1 MPKIEAST
9 VAEHRAMREQQVLG
23 AAADLLLNGGSSA
36 LTPAAVAA
44 AAKISRTSIYHYF
57 PSGSDLLLAT
67 LEYLMEKSV
76 AELEAAMQAAGPSP
90 LDKIEAYVRASLS
103 SATAGYCAGV
113 IEPQDLPTD
122 QCGRLREW
130 HDRLLAPL
138 IDAAERCKAPDS
150 PLAARLVQGM
160 IDAAARAIADG
171 NDRQQVIDTTLMLLR
186 AAFSNP
192 HAQR

>member
-57 PSGSDLLLAT
+57 PSGPDLLLAT

-90 LDKIEAYVRASLS
+90 LDKIEAYVHASLS
-103 SATAGYCAGV
+103 SATAGYCAGI

-171 NDRQQVIDTTLMLLR
+171 NDRQQVIETTLMLLR